1 MIENGRQKTI
11 TKKTKTDKNGN
22 QTTEIIEEYKDPRTG
37 QHIQNKYIENGMI
50 GNGGQSSGGAKQ
62 IQNGGQKKED
72 DFQLLILQLLDI
84 IYLKNELKFALKIG

>member
-11 TKKTKTDKNGN
+11 TKKTKTDRNGN

-62 IQNGGQKKED
+62 IQNGGQKKRRWSPN
-72 DFQLLILQLLDI
+72 FNTSTTRKYILI
-84 IYLKNELKFALKIG
+84 NELNFVLKIG

>member
-1 MIENGRQKTI
+1 MGGGMGESISQQTVIENGRQKTI
-11 TKKTKTDKNGN
+11 TKKTKTDRNGN

-62 IQNGGQKKED
+62 IQNGGQKKRR
-72 DFQLLILQLLDI
+72 
-84 IYLKNELKFALKIG
+84 